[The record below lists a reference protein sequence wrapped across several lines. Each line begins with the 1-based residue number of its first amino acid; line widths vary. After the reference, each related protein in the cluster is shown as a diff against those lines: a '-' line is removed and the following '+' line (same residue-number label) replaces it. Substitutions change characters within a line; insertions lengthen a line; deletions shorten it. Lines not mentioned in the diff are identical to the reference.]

1 MINPKR
7 NAMRIEIEIPIDRV
21 KELIIKEFGLAELE
35 AEQDLIL
42 IGIDN
47 QGETSPFT
55 YLRVTN

>member
-1 MINPKR
+1 
-7 NAMRIEIEIPIDRV
+7 MRIEIEIPIDRV